1 MELVTAVDD
10 YTTSAAS
17 YETNAQLSV
26 YHRLQTSD
34 SPFQLFLEPEPE
46 TTSFRELKQGLLFT
60 LVGLCLLPTM
70 SVLVAGNYFHGK
82 VTIMVAG
89 VQKS

>member
-1 MELVTAVDD
+1 MELVTAVND

-34 SPFQLFLEPEPE
+34 SPFQSFPEPEPE

-60 LVGLCLLPTM
+60 LVGLCLLPTT

-82 VTIMVAG
+82 VTVMVAG